1 MTETVLR
8 FSGVALI
15 AVFVSLLLK
24 ERYRAQGTVAIIL
37 AVILISLKSIEE
49 GVGSAVST
57 VTSFAEGTGLFE
69 YVIVLQKALG
79 IGYITTITANICK
92 EANEATLANAMEFA
106 GKVQILLLSLPL
118 VSSLLETAKSLL

>member
-1 MTETVLR
+1 MIETILR
-8 FSGVALI
+8 FSGIALI
-15 AVFVSLLLK
+15 GVFVSFLLK

-37 AVILISLKSIEE
+37 AIVLISLKSIEE

-57 VTSFAEGTGLFE
+57 VATFADGTGLSE

-79 IGYITTITANICK
+79 IGYITTITSNICK
-92 EANEATLANAMEFA
+92 DANEASLAQSLEFA
-106 GKVQILLLSLPL
+106 GKIELILLSLPL